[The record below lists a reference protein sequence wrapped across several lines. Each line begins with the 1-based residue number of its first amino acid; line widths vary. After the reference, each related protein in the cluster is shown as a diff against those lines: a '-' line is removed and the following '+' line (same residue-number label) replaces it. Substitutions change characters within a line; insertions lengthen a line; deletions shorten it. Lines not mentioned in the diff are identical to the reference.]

1 MESTVTGKTFW
12 LVVSATIVALAG
24 FWYDSAHRK
33 LLPEPPVI
41 LKEVQSLSQLVTVK
55 YVMEKVVTHEVEKTF
70 GKDKVLLVTHGVV
83 KAGIDLGRMT
93 RDDVRV
99 SGKAISYHLPPA
111 LVTDAYLDE
120 KQTFVY
126 DRSTGLLIQP
136 ESNLESEARRLALV
150 AIMTAAQAG
159 GIHRDADER
168 ARELIS
174 KFSQLQG
181 FEKVEFH

>member
-1 MESTVTGKTFW
+1 
-12 LVVSATIVALAG
+12 
-24 FWYDSAHRK
+24 
-33 LLPEPPVI
+33 
-41 LKEVQSLSQLVTVK
+41 
-55 YVMEKVVTHEVEKTF
+55 
-70 GKDKVLLVTHGVV
+70 
-83 KAGIDLGRMT
+83 
-93 RDDVRV
+93 
-99 SGKAISYHLPPA
+99 
-111 LVTDAYLDE
+111 
-120 KQTFVY
+120 
-126 DRSTGLLIQP
+126 LIQP